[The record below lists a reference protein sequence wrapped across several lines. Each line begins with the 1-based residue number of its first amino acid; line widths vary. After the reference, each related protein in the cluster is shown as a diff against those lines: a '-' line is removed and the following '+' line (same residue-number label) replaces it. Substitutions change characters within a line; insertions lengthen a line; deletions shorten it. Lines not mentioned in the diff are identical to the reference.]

1 LLPNKKIIN
10 AASNALK
17 SPFTD
22 RGRTVLGGLDCWG
35 LIKYIYDQC
44 GMVDFPDF
52 VIDCEDRNKIYF
64 QFIEEIKNNFYPIQE
79 KELIEGDIIT
89 MNMLISAPSIVHHF
103 GVYIGN
109 NKFIHTLKKQG
120 PQITSLN
127 DTTYRKRIRGFY
139 RWIGN
144 K

>member
-1 LLPNKKIIN
+1 
-10 AASNALK
+10 
-17 SPFTD
+17 
-22 RGRTVLGGLDCWG
+22 
-35 LIKYIYDQC
+35 
-44 GMVDFPDF
+44 
-52 VIDCEDRNKIYF
+52 
-64 QFIEEIKNNFYPIQE
+64 
-79 KELIEGDIIT
+79 
-89 MNMLISAPSIVHHF
+89 MLISAPSIVHHF